1 MQPSQTL
8 QQDERA
14 ARVRARLKG
23 RSVVLVGM
31 MGAGK
36 TSVGRR
42 LAHALNLAFAD
53 ADAEIEKA
61 ANLSINEIF
70 AAYGE
75 AHFRDGERKV
85 IARLLADG
93 PKVIA
98 TGGGAYMSEE
108 TRARIAAAG
117 VSVWL
122 RAPMPLLMERVRR
135 KANRPLLK
143 QPDPDAVMRRL
154 LSEREPIYA
163 LADIHVA
170 SREAPHHAIV
180 NDALDALDAFLDR
193 EEAR

>member
-1 MQPSQTL
+1 MQPSQIL
-8 QQDERA
+8 RQDERA
-14 ARVRARLKG
+14 ARIRGRLG
-23 RSVVLVGM
+23 SRNVVLVGM

-42 LAHALNLAFAD
+42 LAQALNLPFAD
-53 ADAEIEKA
+53 ADVEIEKA

-75 AHFRDGERKV
+75 AHFRDGERRV

-98 TGGGAYMSEE
+98 TGGGAFMSPE
-108 TRARIAAAG
+108 TRDRIAASG

-122 RAPMPLLMERVRR
+122 RAPLPLLMERVRR
-135 KANRPLLK
+135 KATRPLLK

-154 LSEREPIYA
+154 LAEREPTYA

-170 SREAPHHAIV
+170 SREAPHSAIV
-180 NDALDALDAFLDR
+180 NDTLDALDAFLTS
-193 EEAR
+193 EAAR